1 MVFGK
6 RMKGFGAV
14 SVAAVLLL
22 VAAVAGYFLL
32 GSPGSKAPEELSAE
46 GVAFEVVD
54 AAHRELDGS
63 PALALSFTLP
73 LDAKAD
79 IGQFVQVLEVPPL
92 PGTVKPR
99 VRSDDEEGDDEY
111 SGYNDPAL
119 GTGVSRKPED
129 TKMDDGKPVAGAWTV
144 GENPRLLFFPH
155 IKPSARYV
163 VRVLPGMPAKSGAKL
178 AGAEQR
184 FSVQTAAVAPAFYF
198 ASKGMVL
205 PAAQNGGL
213 PVSTVNVPEVDVQFL
228 KVKTEQ
234 LPKFLEKVIA
244 GSPKA
249 QRQQGQASEEG
260 GDEDEGYYYDRS
272 TRLQGAVNGWT
283 LDQINKMTTSAFIGR
298 FVTEQKPN
306 RRSVTFLPVE
316 TIPALK
322 EPGVYVAVMSQPNRF
337 RHEYQTTYYYVSDFG
352 LHVRQY
358 AGKGADA
365 FVSSLTSGKGV
376 AGVEISWLG
385 ADGKIL
391 GRAETDSDGRANFA
405 ERPKDAKVVVAK
417 KGEQL

>member
-1 MVFGK
+1 MAL
-6 RMKGFGAV
+6 RNWNKGVGTMPLVALVAV
-14 SVAAVLLL
+14 
-22 VAAVAGYFLL
+22 VAAVAGWLFL
-32 GSPGSKAPEELSAE
+32 GKADTQAPGELSAD

-54 AAHRELDGS
+54 AAHREFDGS
-63 PALALSFTLP
+63 PALALSFSLP

-79 IGQFVQVLEVPPL
+79 VGPFLQVMEVPPL
-92 PGTVKPR
+92 PGTQKPR
-99 VRSDDEEGDDEY
+99 VRDDSEEHEDDY
-111 SGYNDPAL
+111 SGNSDAKL

-129 TKMDDGKPVAGAWTV
+129 TKLDDGKPVSGAWAV
-144 GENPRLLFFPH
+144 GDNPRLLFFPH

-163 VRVLPGMPAKSGAKL
+163 VRVLPGLPARSGAKL
-178 AGAEQR
+178 AGEEQR

-213 PVSTVNVPEVDVQFL
+213 PVSTVNVPEVDIQFL

-249 QRQQGQASEEG
+249 PRQQGEEG
-260 GDEDEGYYYDRS
+260 SDEEDGYYYYDRG

-283 LDQINKMTTSAFIGR
+283 LDSFNKMTDSAFVGR
-298 FVTEQKPN
+298 FLTEQKPN
-306 RRSVTFLPVE
+306 RRSVTFIPVE
-316 TIPALK
+316 GIPALK
-322 EPGVYVAVMSQPNRF
+322 EPGVYIAVMSQPNRF
-337 RHEYQTTYYYVSDFG
+337 RGEYQTTYYYVSDFG

-365 FVSSLTSGKGV
+365 FASSLTNGKGEAGVEPTWPGAAGV
-376 AGVEISWLG
+376 AGAGDDVAGTGQNAQMSRG
-385 ADGKIL
+385 AYPV
-391 GRAETDSDGRANFA
+391 NC
-405 ERPKDAKVVVAK
+405 P
-417 KGEQL
+417 